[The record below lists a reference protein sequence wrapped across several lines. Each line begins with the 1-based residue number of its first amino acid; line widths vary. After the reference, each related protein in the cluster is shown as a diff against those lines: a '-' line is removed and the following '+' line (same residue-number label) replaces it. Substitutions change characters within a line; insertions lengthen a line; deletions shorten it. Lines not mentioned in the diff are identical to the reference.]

1 MLPIPVALLALGADG
16 LAIEAS
22 NRAFHDAGFALDRR
36 PSALIRALGTE
47 IADFLASGDDQYE
60 MTWQAGDPIECRHY
74 RVTLARAYHSGGTRC
89 LVTLVDRT
97 AEVRTEQHLRRSE
110 EHTSELQS
118 LMRISSAVFCLK
130 KKRRKSEVQTV
141 QVYTK

>member
-1 MLPIPVALLALGADG
+1 MRISDWSSDVCSSDLETARRLDMLPIPVALLALGADG

-47 IADFLASGDDQYE
+47 IADFLASGDYQYE

-89 LVTLVDRT
+89 LVTLVAPT
-97 AEVRTEQHLRRSE
+97 AAQRPEQPLRRQMLTASTSSE
-110 EHTSELQS
+110 ESREG
-118 LMRISSAVFCLK
+118 K
-130 KKRRKSEVQTV
+130 
-141 QVYTK
+141 

>member
-1 MLPIPVALLALGADG
+1 MALEKLDCAGGAAGRPDSEAIPVPEETARRLDMLPIPVALLALGADG

-60 MTWQAGDPIECRHY
+60 M
-74 RVTLARAYHSGGTRC
+74 
-89 LVTLVDRT
+89 
-97 AEVRTEQHLRRSE
+97 RSE

-118 LMRISSAVFCLK
+118 LMRISYADFCLTQK
-130 KKRRKSEVQTV
+130 K
-141 QVYTK
+141 

>member
-1 MLPIPVALLALGADG
+1 MI
-16 LAIEAS
+16 
-22 NRAFHDAGFALDRR
+22 RR
-36 PSALIRALGTE
+36 PPRSTLTDTLFPYTTRFRSE

-97 AEVRTEQHLRRSE
+97 AEVRTEQHLRRDML
-110 EHTSELQS
+110 TDS
-118 LMRISSAVFCLK
+118 LTGD
-130 KKRRKSEVQTV
+130 RKSTRLNSSP
-141 QVYTK
+141 

>member
-97 AEVRTEQHLRRSE
+97 AEVRTEQHLRRDML
-110 EHTSELQS
+110 TDS
-118 LMRISSAVFCLK
+118 LTGD
-130 KKRRKSEVQTV
+130 RKSTRLNSSP
-141 QVYTK
+141 